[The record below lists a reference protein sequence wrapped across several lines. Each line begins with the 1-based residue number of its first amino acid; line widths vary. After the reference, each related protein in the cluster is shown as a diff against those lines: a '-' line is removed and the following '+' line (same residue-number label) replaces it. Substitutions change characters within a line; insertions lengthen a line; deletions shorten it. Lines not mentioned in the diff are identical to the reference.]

1 MEAVADFT
9 IEQTPAGGAVRL
21 RGDWTSAGLGRAGDR
36 LATALKAFTGP
47 SKVVS
52 AAPVFDLA
60 DLGRFDTAGALSLS
74 LALTQAGLE
83 RDAPGLAQRPD
94 VERLMAFVG
103 QSLQAQE
110 KTVAVQRINPAYAV
124 LVRLGE
130 AVAHIGTEIYLT
142 FIFYGR
148 LMATLGRCLANPR
161 RLRLAPIVSLMERA
175 GLDALPIVAATNFF
189 VGATLGFLGD
199 DLLQQF
205 GAQIYSV
212 ELIGIGVLREFAVLI
227 TAVILAGRSASS
239 FAAELGAMKMN
250 QEVDAMEVMGVDAFD
265 ALVLPRF
272 IAMMTMMPLLTFVAM
287 IAGLL
292 GGMAVTWAVVGL
304 APPFFLQRLVD
315 NVGVNQFW
323 IGMVQAPVMAV
334 VIASI
339 GCRQGLEVGGDVEQ
353 LGRRVTTAVVQAIF
367 AIIMIDAAF
376 ALLFMEI
383 GQ

>member
-1 MEAVADFT
+1 MDALADFR
-9 IEQTPAGGAVRL
+9 IEQTEAGGAVRL
-21 RGDWTSAGLGRAGDR
+21 LGDWTSAGLGRAGDR
-36 LATALKAFTGP
+36 LATALKNAAGA
-47 SKVVS
+47 SKTAS

-74 LALTQAGLE
+74 LALSQAGLA

-94 VERLMAFVG
+94 VDRLMAFVG
-103 QSLQAQE
+103 HSLHVQE
-110 KTVAVQRINPAYAV
+110 KVPLRRLNPAYAV

-130 AVAHIGTEIYLT
+130 AVAHIGAEIYLT
-142 FIFYGR
+142 FAFYGR
-148 LMATLGRCLANPR
+148 LMATLGRCLVDPR
-161 RLRLAPIVSLMERA
+161 RLRLAPIVALMERA

-250 QEVDAMEVMGVDAFD
+250 QEVDAMQVMGVDSFD

-272 IAMMTMMPLLTFVAM
+272 IAMATMMPLLTFVAM
-287 IAGLL
+287 ISGLL

-304 APPFFLQRLVD
+304 APPFFVQRLVD

-334 VIASI
+334 VIAAI

-376 ALLFMEI
+376 ALLFMEL

>member
-1 MEAVADFT
+1 MDAVADFR
-9 IEQTPAGGAVRL
+9 IEQTEAGGAVRL
-21 RGDWTSAGLGRAGDR
+21 LGDWTSAGLGRAGDR
-36 LATALKAFTGP
+36 LATALKAATRP
-47 SKVVS
+47 SQ
-52 AAPVFDLA
+52 ATPIPPVFDLA

-74 LALTQAGLE
+74 VALSQAGLARE
-83 RDAPGLAQRPD
+83 AAGLAQRPD

-103 QSLQAQE
+103 QSLHAQDI
-110 KTVAVQRINPAYAV
+110 AVVPRLNPAYGL

-130 AVAHIGTEIYLT
+130 AVAHVGVEIYLT

-148 LMATLGRCLANPR
+148 LMATLGRCLVNPR

-250 QEVDAMEVMGVDAFD
+250 QEVDAMEVMGVDSFD

-272 IAMMTMMPLLTFVAM
+272 IAMTTMMPLLTFVAM
-287 IAGLL
+287 ISGLL
-292 GGMAVTWAVVGL
+292 GGMAVTWAVLGL
-304 APPFFLQRLVD
+304 SPPFFLQRLVD

-334 VIASI
+334 VIAAI

-376 ALLFMEI
+376 ALLFMEL

>member
-1 MEAVADFT
+1 
-9 IEQTPAGGAVRL
+9 
-21 RGDWTSAGLGRAGDR
+21 
-36 LATALKAFTGP
+36 
-47 SKVVS
+47 
-52 AAPVFDLA
+52 
-60 DLGRFDTAGALSLS
+60 
-74 LALTQAGLE
+74 
-83 RDAPGLAQRPD
+83 LAQRPD

-103 QSLQAQE
+103 QSLHTQE
-110 KTVAVQRINPAYAV
+110 TVAVPRINPGYAV
-124 LVRLGE
+124 LVRLGK
-130 AVAHIGTEIYLT
+130 AVAHVGVEIYLT
-142 FIFYGR
+142 FIFSGR
-148 LMATLGRCLANPR
+148 LIATLGRCLVDPR

-250 QEVDAMEVMGVDAFD
+250 SFD

-272 IAMMTMMPLLTFVAM
+272 IAMTTMMPLLTFVAM

-334 VIASI
+334 VIAAI

-376 ALLFMEI
+376 ALLFMEL

>member
-1 MEAVADFT
+1 MEAVADFR
-9 IEQTPAGGAVRL
+9 IEQTQAGGAVRL
-21 RGDWTSAGLGRAGDR
+21 LGDWTSAGLGRAGDR
-36 LATALKAFTGP
+36 LATELKAASSRP
-47 SKVVS
+47 K
-52 AAPVFDLA
+52 AAASPPVFDLA

-74 LALTQAGLE
+74 VALSQAGLA

-103 QSLQAQE
+103 QSLHAQE
-110 KTVAVQRINPAYAV
+110 KVPVQRLNPAYAI

-130 AVAHIGTEIYLT
+130 AVTHVGAEIYLT
-142 FIFYGR
+142 FVFYGR
-148 LMATLGRCLANPR
+148 LMATLGRCLADPR

-250 QEVDAMEVMGVDAFD
+250 QEVDAMQVMGVDCFD

-272 IAMMTMMPLLTFVAM
+272 IAMTTMMPLLTFVAM
-287 IAGLL
+287 ISGLL

-304 APPFFLQRLVD
+304 APPFFVQRLVD

-334 VIASI
+334 VIAAI

-353 LGRRVTTAVVQAIF
+353 LGRRVTMAVVQALF

-376 ALLFMEI
+376 ALLFMEL

>member
-1 MEAVADFT
+1 MNPVADFR
-9 IEQTPAGGAVRL
+9 IEQTEAGGAVRL
-21 RGDWTSAGLGRAGDR
+21 LGDWTSAGLGRAGDR
-36 LATALKAFTGP
+36 LAAALAAQGRSKATAA
-47 SKVVS
+47 
-52 AAPVFDLA
+52 FDLA
-60 DLGRFDTAGALSLS
+60 AFDLTDLGRFDTAGALSLS
-74 LALTQAGLE
+74 LALSQAGLTP
-83 RDAPGLAQRPD
+83 DAPGLAQRPD
-94 VERLMAFVG
+94 VGRLLAFVG
-103 QSLQAQE
+103 HSLHVQE
-110 KTVAVQRINPAYAV
+110 KGSVKRMDPAFAV

-130 AVAHIGTEIYLT
+130 AVAHIGREIYLT

-148 LMATLGRCLANPR
+148 LMATLGRSLIDPR
-161 RLRLAPIVSLMERA
+161 RLRLAPTVSLMERS

-250 QEVDAMEVMGVDAFD
+250 QEVDAMEVMGVDSFD

-272 IAMMTMMPLLTFVAM
+272 IAMLTMMPLLTFVAM
-287 IAGLL
+287 ISGLL

-323 IGMVQAPVMAV
+323 IGICQAPVMAV

-353 LGRRVTTAVVQAIF
+353 LGRRVTTAVVQALF

-376 ALLFMEI
+376 ALMFMEL